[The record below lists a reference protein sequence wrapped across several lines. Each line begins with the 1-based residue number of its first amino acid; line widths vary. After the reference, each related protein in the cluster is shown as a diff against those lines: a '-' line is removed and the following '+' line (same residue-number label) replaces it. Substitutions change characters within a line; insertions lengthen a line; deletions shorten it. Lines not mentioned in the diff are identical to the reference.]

1 MVRRLRTSTAANLLI
16 MTKSWQQLAE
26 MLRPP
31 LELPRLEKG
40 DTDMTLQGMPEENES
55 KFSKLQGK
63 LSRQKGVK
71 NPRAL
76 AAAIGI
82 KKYGAKGMAARRGH

>member
-1 MVRRLRTSTAANLLI
+1 

-31 LELPRLEKG
+31 LELPRPEKG
-40 DTDMTLQGMPEENES
+40 DTDLSLPGGHENES

-63 LSRQKGVK
+63 LAHQKGVR

-82 KKYGAKGMAARRGH
+82 KKYGAKGMASRRNR

>member
-1 MVRRLRTSTAANLLI
+1 

-31 LELPRLEKG
+31 LELPRPEKG
-40 DTDMTLQGMPEENES
+40 DTDLSLPGGHEGGENES

-63 LSRQKGVK
+63 LAHQKGVK

-82 KKYGAKGMAARRGH
+82 KKYGAKGMAARRGR